1 MTTQKFKILSIDGGG
16 FRGAYS
22 AHILKRIEEE
32 FDIKWKTDF
41 NLIAGTSTGSIIAA
55 GLALGL
61 SAKELFNFYQKYG
74 ADIFKKRFP
83 RRKGLFASQY
93 RQHDLKE
100 ILDSIFGNARLKDV
114 EVPLIIPST
123 DIGNGCVHV
132 FKSAYHDEFVRDP
145 NVKVADAVLASC
157 SAPTYF
163 DPHLVD
169 GKYLLCDGGLWANN
183 PALVAMIDAQKRLD
197 INLEDLMILSIG
209 TGIGKQYYS
218 PQDNQKK
225 SIFGWG
231 FITKWERNKFIDMI
245 LNLQAENSTNM
256 LKLLLQEGQLLRIN
270 FEADRKLS
278 LDDPSRLTDWV
289 SKADHDFTH
298 NYKDIARFLTL
309 EKRKGN
315 YVE

>member
-1 MTTQKFKILSIDGGG
+1 MIAEKFKILSIDGGG

-32 FDIKWKTDF
+32 FHIHWKNDF

-55 GLALGL
+55 GLAFGM
-61 SAKELFNFYQKYG
+61 SAKELFDFYEKYG
-74 ADIFKKRFP
+74 KNIFKKRFLP
-83 RRKGLFASQY
+83 RTGLFTSQHC
-93 RQHDLKE
+93 QHKLKE
-100 ILDSIFGNARLKDV
+100 ILDSVFGDTRLKDI

-169 GKYLLCDGGLWANN
+169 NKYLLCDGGLWANN
-183 PALVAMIDAQKRLD
+183 PALVAMIDAKKRLD
-197 INLEDLMILSIG
+197 IRMEDLLILSLG

-218 PQDNQKK
+218 PNKKKK
-225 SIFGWG
+225 SFFGWG

-256 LKLLLQEGQLLRIN
+256 LKLLLQDGQLLRIN

-278 LDDPSRLTDWV
+278 LDDPSRLADWV

-298 NYKDIARFLTL
+298 NYIDIAKFLKL
-309 EKRKGN
+309 KKKER
-315 YVE
+315 

>member
-32 FDIKWKTDF
+32 FNINWKNDF
-41 NLIAGTSTGSIIAA
+41 NIIAGTSTGSIIAA
-55 GLALGL
+55 GLAFGL
-61 SAKELFNFYQKYG
+61 SAKELFDFYKKHG
-74 ADIFKKRFP
+74 KDIFKKRFLC
-83 RRKGLFASQY
+83 RTGLFASQY
-93 RQHDLKE
+93 HQRNLKK
-100 ILDSIFGNARLKDV
+100 ILDHVFGDTRLKDIK
-114 EVPLIIPST
+114 VPLIIPAT

-183 PALVAMIDAQKRLD
+183 PAVVAMIDAQKRLG
-197 INLEDLMILSIG
+197 IKLEDLLILSIG

-218 PQDNQKK
+218 PQNNPKK
-225 SIFGWG
+225 SFFGWG

-256 LKLLLQEGQLLRIN
+256 LKLLLQDGQLLRIN

-289 SKADHDFTH
+289 SKADLNFTH
-298 NYKDIARFLTL
+298 KYKDIKDFLTL
-309 EKRKGN
+309 EKRKSN
-315 YVE
+315 HVE

>member
-1 MTTQKFKILSIDGGG
+1 MITEKFKILSIDGGG

-32 FDIKWKTDF
+32 FHIHWKNDF

-55 GLALGL
+55 GLAFGM
-61 SAKELFNFYQKYG
+61 SAKELFDFYEKYG
-74 ADIFKKRFP
+74 KDIFKKRFVH
-83 RRKGLFASQY
+83 RTGLFFSQY
-93 RQHDLKE
+93 RQHTLKE
-100 ILDSIFGNARLKDV
+100 ILDSVFGDTRLKDIA
-114 EVPLIIPST
+114 VPLIIPST

-169 GKYLLCDGGLWANN
+169 NKYLLCDGGLWANN
-183 PALVAMIDAQKRLD
+183 PALVAMIDAKKRLG
-197 INLEDLMILSIG
+197 IKIEDLLILSIG
-209 TGIGKQYYS
+209 TGTGKQYYY
-218 PQDNQKK
+218 PQAKQKK

-231 FITKWERNKFIDMI
+231 FITKWERNKFIDMV

-278 LDDPSRLTDWV
+278 LDDPSLLADWV

-298 NYKDIARFLTL
+298 NYKDIAAFLEL
-309 EKRKGN
+309 KKKER
-315 YVE
+315 